1 MRNSLKEKGVRE
13 CQEDSLFGGCL
24 SYQLNGVIPVA
35 VTIPFHRSPCSYRA
49 GGNAEPTAITFGEID
64 LGSRICQAIGAEVAV
79 LYAHAA
85 SGTPFTV
92 KSYWVDNLW
101 RGGYSIHTPDSTTD
115 FNEESCQPNVW
126 FREK

>member
-35 VTIPFHRSPCSYRA
+35 VTIPFHRSPCSSRA
-49 GGNAEPTAITFGEID
+49 GANAEPTAITFGEID
-64 LGSRICQAIGAEVAV
+64 LGSRICQAIGAEVAA

-101 RGGYSIHTPDSTTD
+101 RGGYSIRIPDSTTN
-115 FNEESCQPNVW
+115 FSKEVAKRLFASA
-126 FREK
+126 KG